1 MIRVN
6 EAVRVGGKVA
16 LPKASVVRAMLNQ
29 VMDFAGEVLPG
40 SCALPPYSETTFLA
54 ELGERLRS
62 SRRRCELSR
71 RELARRSGIS
81 ERYIAQIEAGKGNVS
96 IVLLLRL
103 ASAIHVASPRWP
115 KLTLGAPLYIGAAG
129 RHAEL
134 LAADFGQHGD
144 AFADLLMRGARKA
157 QPQARA

>member
-1 MIRVN
+1 
-6 EAVRVGGKVA
+6 
-16 LPKASVVRAMLNQ
+16 MLNQ

-40 SCALPPYSETTFLA
+40 SCAAPPYSETEFLA

-62 SRRRCELSR
+62 SRMRCDLSR

-103 ASAIHVASPRWP
+103 ASAIHGSQ
-115 KLTLGAPLYIGAAG
+115 KQAA
-129 RHAEL
+129 
-134 LAADFGQHGD
+134 
-144 AFADLLMRGARKA
+144 
-157 QPQARA
+157 

>member
-1 MIRVN
+1 M
-6 EAVRVGGKVA
+6 A
-16 LPKASVVRAMLNQ
+16 LPKANVDRAMLNQ

-40 SCALPPYSETTFLA
+40 SRAVPPDSETAFLT

-62 SRRRCELSR
+62 SRARCELSR

-103 ASAIHVASPRWP
+103 ASAIHGSQP
-115 KLTLGAPLYIGAAG
+115 
-129 RHAEL
+129 
-134 LAADFGQHGD
+134 QS
-144 AFADLLMRGARKA
+144 
-157 QPQARA
+157 QPQAA

>member
-1 MIRVN
+1 
-6 EAVRVGGKVA
+6 
-16 LPKASVVRAMLNQ
+16 MLNQ

-40 SCALPPYSETTFLA
+40 SCAAPPYSETVFLA

-62 SRRRCELSR
+62 SRMRCDLSR

-103 ASAIHVASPRWP
+103 ASAIHGS
-115 KLTLGAPLYIGAAG
+115 
-129 RHAEL
+129 
-134 LAADFGQHGD
+134 
-144 AFADLLMRGARKA
+144 
-157 QPQARA
+157 QPQAA